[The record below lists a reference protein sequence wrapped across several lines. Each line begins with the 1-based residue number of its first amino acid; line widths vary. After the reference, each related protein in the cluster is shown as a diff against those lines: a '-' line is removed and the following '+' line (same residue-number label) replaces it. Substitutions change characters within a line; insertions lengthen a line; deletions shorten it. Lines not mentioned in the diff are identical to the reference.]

1 MGREYESK
9 VALVTGG
16 ASGMG
21 LATAR
26 LLASHGAAVALLD
39 RDDATTQAQALADEF
54 GARTTSIKV
63 DMTEAIAVEKAVNDV
78 VSWGGRLDY
87 GVNAAGVFF
96 GSGRLADVPLS
107 EFKKTMDINVGGA
120 WNSMREEIRA
130 FQRLKIKGSIVNI
143 TSDAGTVATAGCSA
157 YVASKHALVGLTKAA
172 ALEYAR
178 EGIRVNAVAP
188 GDVATPMLLEFGT
201 ETGLSAEALG
211 SKHPIGRIG
220 KPEEVA
226 ELICFLLSD
235 RAHFMVGSNVAID
248 GGTTTSGC
256 YIMDE

>member
-1 MGREYESK
+1 MSQEFQGK

-26 LLASHGAAVALLD
+26 LLAERGAAVALLD
-39 RDDATTQAQALADEF
+39 RNDGTAQAQAMSKDF
-54 GARTTSIKV
+54 GTKATHIKV
-63 DMTEAIAVEKAVNDV
+63 DLTDADAVEKAVKDV

-87 GVNAAGVFF
+87 GVNAAGIYL
-96 GSGRLADVPLS
+96 GSGRLAEVPLA
-107 EFKKTMDINVGGA
+107 EFTKTMDVNVGGA

-130 FQRLKIKGSIVNI
+130 FQRLNIKGSIVNI
-143 TSDAGTVATAGCSA
+143 TSDAGTYATYGCAA
-157 YVASKHALVGLTKAA
+157 YTTSKHALVGLTKSA

-178 EGIRVNAVAP
+178 DGIRVNAVAP
-188 GDVATPMLLEFGT
+188 GDVATPMILEFG
-201 ETGLSAEALG
+201 EDTGLSAEDLG

-220 KPEEVA
+220 RPEEVS

-235 RAHFMVGSNVAID
+235 RAQFMVGSNVAID
-248 GGTTTSGC
+248 GGTTTAGF
-256 YIMDE
+256 YNLD